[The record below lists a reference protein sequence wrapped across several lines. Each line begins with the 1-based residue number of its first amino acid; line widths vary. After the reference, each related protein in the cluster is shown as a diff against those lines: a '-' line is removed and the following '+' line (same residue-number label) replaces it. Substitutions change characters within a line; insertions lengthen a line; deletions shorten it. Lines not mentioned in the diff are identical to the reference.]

1 MAYTNRLPIIV
12 PYLNT
17 LPNTLGFCPKPKSCR
32 ESIKIEHEKPLNFV
46 RQSESSI
53 TLPKNTRELSARVE
67 DPSRLS
73 APLGSL

>member
-32 ESIKIEHEKPLNFV
+32 EPIKIEHEKPLNFV
-46 RQSESSI
+46 SETQSNI
-53 TLPKNTRELSARVE
+53 A
-67 DPSRLS
+67 
-73 APLGSL
+73 